1 MFFRGFRIER
11 SGFEVEELGSVRV
24 CSGSHPERGPEVVH
38 EHEGL
43 RVKEVLNPI
52 GRLFKTEEFRIK
64 RFSLYIY
71 TYMYMLHVHILT
83 LVTKYYN
90 E

>member
-1 MFFRGFRIER
+1 M
-11 SGFEVEELGSVRV
+11 EELGSVRV

-38 EHEGL
+38 EHGGL

-52 GRLFKTEEFRIK
+52 GRLFKTEEFRIL
-64 RFSLYIY
+64 RLSLSLSLSLSLYIY
-71 TYMYMLHVHILT
+71 IYTYIYMYMLYVHILT
-83 LVTKYYN
+83 VVTKYYN

>member
-71 TYMYMLHVHILT
+71 IHICICYMYIYLL
-83 LVTKYYN
+83 L
-90 E
+90 